1 MAASSLV
8 ALLPLAVVL
17 PMAGAGVT
25 LIASRRP
32 RLQRVLSVS
41 ALAAQLTV
49 ALVMLLWV
57 DANGAMVMHIG
68 GWSAPFGITL
78 VADRLSAFML
88 VVSTTVTLAVLVYAI
103 AQGREDDDRAG
114 PSETPV
120 SIFHPTFLILATGVS
135 NAFLSGDLFNLF
147 VSFEILL
154 TASYVLLT
162 LGGTKERLRAGAPYI
177 VVSLLSS
184 IIFLSAIA
192 LIYAATGT
200 VNLADLA
207 GKLDSV
213 PTGIKATL
221 GAILLVAFGVK
232 AAVFPMSAWLPDSYP
247 TAPAPVT
254 AVFAGLLTKVGVYA
268 IIRVQ
273 TLLFPGM
280 FGTLLMVA
288 GGLTMLI
295 GILGAV
301 VQPGI
306 KRLLSFTLVSHIGYM
321 IFGVGLASAAGISA
335 AIFYVAH
342 HILVQT
348 ALFLASGLIERVA
361 GTTMVARLG
370 GLASAAPVLAVLF
383 FVPAMNLAGV
393 PPLSGF
399 LGKVGLFEAA
409 LADGRVLP
417 LVVVGVGALTSLLT
431 LYAIVRMWGRTFWR
445 PVPEGFD
452 DDHEHEHGISP
463 ATDAGRTTTGAESG
477 QSTGT
482 RRRATRDAARH
493 RTQDEVARL
502 PGGMVGATTAMVV
515 VGLVLTVAAG
525 PVYAYTQRAAD
536 DVTDRARY
544 VTAVTSTIGDG
555 EDELRGGNGGA
566 ADVPIQIPAPATPG
580 ATGGNPS
587 SGVTPAETGAVAPGQ
602 QGGG

>member
-1 MAASSLV
+1 MV

-32 RLQRVLSVS
+32 KLQRMLSVS
-41 ALAAQLTV
+41 ALAAQLVV
-49 ALVMLLWV
+49 ALAMLVWV
-57 DANGAMVMHIG
+57 DNNGAMVMHIG

-78 VADRLSAFML
+78 VADRLAAFML

-103 AQGREDDDRAG
+103 AQGREDEG
-114 PSETPV
+114 GGGESETPV

-207 GKLDSV
+207 GKLDTV
-213 PTGIKATL
+213 PPGIKATL
-221 GAILLVAFGVK
+221 GAVLLVAFGVK

-273 TLLFPGM
+273 TLLFPGSY
-280 FGTLLMVA
+280 GTLLMIA
-288 GGLTMLI
+288 GGLTMLV

-361 GTTMVARLG
+361 GTTMLARLG

-383 FVPAMNLAGV
+383 FIPAMNLAGV

-417 LVVVGVGALTSLLT
+417 LIVVGVGALTSLLT

-445 PVPEGFD
+445 PVPEGVD
-452 DDHEHEHGISP
+452 DDHQHDHGVDP
-463 ATDAGRTTTGAESG
+463 DTQVGRTTTGAESG
-477 QSTGT
+477 MSTGT
-482 RRRATRDAARH
+482 RKRATRAAARR

-502 PGGMVGATTAMVV
+502 PGGMIGATTAMVA
-515 VGLVLTVAAG
+515 VGLVLTIGAG
-525 PVYAYTQRAAD
+525 PVYAFTQRAAD
-536 DVTDRARY
+536 NLMDPAVY
-544 VTAVTSTIGDG
+544 VNAVTSTTGDG
-555 EDELRGGNGGA
+555 EDELRGSVGGTA
-566 ADVPIQIPAPATPG
+566 PDPAPASEPTSD
-580 ATGGNPS
+580 PS
-587 SGVTPAETGAVAPGQ
+587 APSEAPAVDGPAETT
-602 QGGG
+602 GGGS